1 MHRFMEADVGW
12 YQPVRVKPDDE
23 KTPGEALCC
32 VQPFHPGVMNIL
44 FPYEDTLTK
53 MRAAK
58 KRQLVKPLHGMYG
71 RADTGASSS
80 GAPPQK
86 SPRTR

>member
-12 YQPVRVKPDDE
+12 YQPVRVKADDE
-23 KTPGEALCC
+23 KVPGEALAV

-58 KRQLVKPLHGMYG
+58 KRQLVRPLHGMYG
-71 RADTGASSS
+71 RADAASSS
-80 GAPPQK
+80 QPPPQK
-86 SPRTR
+86 SPRTG